1 MFKSTFDSWRRPL
14 PVYDHKQQMRTRAR
28 EERRKRE
35 GDAILTENCRNT
47 IQINKR
53 VIGVFRPTDNLPSYQ
68 VKLRHHQPYRSKGAI
83 RTSFPPFS
91 EECIKSRPEYFTEEW
106 MDTDQVVHKHDVIG
120 YASLIANL
128 DNKLTEGKI
137 STIVRYKD
145 KIIAMKKALNRAQIP
160 ASGVKVQWRLASKQK
175 SPTLCLAY
183 VMLNRYA
190 TVVALIQL
198 SANSAI
204 CVFESIAG
212 ALRAVNNSGS
222 RQASLILIVSWWH
235 SQMASASV
243 RERIKQNKSQ
253 TEKWLLSQGVGAL
266 DNVCTEKT
274 PTDSQSYVTET
285 GSKPPDVQAGMTLKL
300 TQGKKRGDMTLT
312 PTASKPR
319 QPSPP
324 RHNKGHDSRRQKPNM
339 RHDSHQQK
347 HNMRHDS
354 HQQKHNMRHDSH
366 QQKHN
371 MSHDSSHK
379 KHGFKSVALAVM
391 AVIKHADEFA

>member
-14 PVYDHKQQMRTRAR
+14 PVYDDKQQMRTRAR
-28 EERRKRE
+28 EERRKRKE
-35 GDAILTENCRNT
+35 NAILTENCKQT
-47 IQINKR
+47 IILGKR
-53 VIGVFRPTDNLPSYQ
+53 GIGVFRPTDNLPSYQ

-175 SPTLCLAY
+175 SPKLCLVF
-183 VMLNRYA
+183 VMLNRFA

-212 ALRAVNNSGS
+212 ALRAVNNSSS

-235 SQMASASV
+235 AQMASASV

-266 DNVCTEKT
+266 DNVCTEKP
-274 PTDSQSYVTET
+274 PTDPKQTSEEDDQRPQDHQH
-285 GSKPPDVQAGMTLKL
+285 GITLKY
-300 TQGKKRGDMTLT
+300 
-312 PTASKPR
+312 ASPKPR
-319 QPSPP
+319 ADLSAISENYIHQLKASLS
-324 RHNKGHDSRRQKPNM
+324 RINVSSEHIVSRRNTRAYLKGTM
-339 RHDSHQQK
+339 MGVLVTVRERD
-347 HNMRHDS
+347 
-354 HQQKHNMRHDSH
+354 
-366 QQKHN
+366 
-371 MSHDSSHK
+371 
-379 KHGFKSVALAVM
+379 
-391 AVIKHADEFA
+391 